1 LSSLSPKPWQNGC
14 SIGQMSNQKERL
26 DVLLMQ
32 RGLTESRSRSQAL
45 VLAGEVLVDG
55 QPAQKPG
62 MKVPISAELELI
74 APLPYV
80 SRGGYK
86 LAAALDQF
94 EIDVSN
100 CICADVGACTGGFT
114 DVLLKRNARR
124 VYAIDVGYG
133 QLDWNLRN
141 NQQVVVMERTNARY
155 LGTLPETIEFICV
168 DVSFISL
175 RLILPVANNWLA
187 SDGDIVSLIKPQF
200 EAGPEKVGKGGV
212 IRNPEIHRQVL
223 EDFTRWSVENQ
234 LYPAGLIPS
243 PIVGASGNREFLI
256 WLKQDQGIPFDI
268 DRAIDACFT

>member
-1 LSSLSPKPWQNGC
+1 
-14 SIGQMSNQKERL
+14 MSKKKERL

-45 VLAGEVLVDG
+45 VLAGEVLVNG

-62 MKVPISAELELI
+62 MKVPLSAELELI
-74 APLPYV
+74 APAPYV

-86 LAAALDQF
+86 LAAALDHF
-94 EIDVSN
+94 AIDVSN
-100 CICADVGACTGGFT
+100 SICADVGACTGGFT
-114 DVLLKRNARR
+114 DVLLKRNAKR

-133 QLDWNLRN
+133 QLDWGLRN

-155 LGTLPETIEFICV
+155 LKTLPEKVELLCV

-175 RLILPVANNWLA
+175 RLILPVARNWLE
-187 SDGDIVSLIKPQF
+187 SDGDIVPLIKPQF

-223 EDFTRWSVENQ
+223 EDFANWSVQNH
-234 LYPAGLIPS
+234 LYPKGLIPS
-243 PIVGASGNREFLI
+243 PIMGASGNREFLML
-256 WLKQDQGIPFDI
+256 LKQSPGIAFDI
-268 DRAIDACFT
+268 NRAIDACFP

>member
-1 LSSLSPKPWQNGC
+1 
-14 SIGQMSNQKERL
+14 MSKQKERL

-45 VLAGEVLVDG
+45 VLAGEVLVNG

-62 MKVPISAELELI
+62 MKVPLSAVLELI
-74 APLPYV
+74 APAPYV

-94 EIDVSN
+94 AIDVSN

-114 DVLLKRNARR
+114 DVLLKRNAKR

-133 QLDWNLRN
+133 QLDWGLRN

-155 LGTLPETIEFICV
+155 LKTLPEKVEFLCV

-175 RLILPVANNWLA
+175 RLILPSGPRMVMPARKGFLLL
-187 SDGDIVSLIKPQF
+187 SVS
-200 EAGPEKVGKGGV
+200 
-212 IRNPEIHRQVL
+212 
-223 EDFTRWSVENQ
+223 
-234 LYPAGLIPS
+234 PS
-243 PIVGASGNREFLI
+243 
-256 WLKQDQGIPFDI
+256 GI
-268 DRAIDACFT
+268 